1 MNTQQ
6 LTLSLRYP
14 PDQRLQTYF
23 GAPPAALAQLRA
35 LAVGASP
42 DWLYISGAAGTGK
55 THLAL
60 AVCAA
65 AEEAGRRAIYLPLS
79 AAQGRVSE
87 ALEGLEQHELIALD
101 GIEAVAGNRADE
113 IALFDFHNR
122 VRAAGQALLYTG
134 QALPEGLG
142 LVLPD
147 LRSRL
152 GQCGRISLQPLTE
165 AGRAEVLKARAQ
177 RRGLALEAAALEWL
191 LTRTGRDLGS
201 LVSVLDRLDR
211 ESLAAKRRLTVP
223 FLRDVLGEGD
233 ASS

>member
-1 MNTQQ
+1 MP
-6 LTLSLRYP
+6 LSLRYP
-14 PDQRLQTYF
+14 PDQRLQTYL

-35 LAVGASP
+35 LAVGAVE
-42 DWLYISGAAGTGK
+42 DWLYISGTAGTGK

-65 AEEAGRRAIYLPLS
+65 AEQAGRRAIYLPLG
-79 AAQGRVSE
+79 AARGRVGE
-87 ALEGLEQHELIALD
+87 ALEGLEQHDLIALD
-101 GIEAVAGNRADE
+101 GLDLVAGNRDDE

-122 VRAAGQALLYTG
+122 VRAAGHALLYTG
-134 QALPEGLG
+134 RMLPEGLG

-177 RRGLALEAAALEWL
+177 RRGLALDGPALEWL

-223 FLRDVLGEGD
+223 FLRNVLGEAEGNG
-233 ASS
+233 